1 MIYHLFYYICDMN
14 TDVQIYMSN
23 FIEFFTKNPNDLIVL
38 IGENNKEQFFEMVK
52 EKVIEN
58 HEKGDDL
65 ELTKKQIIDIVL
77 ILTKDVNK
85 KEIKNYIYKGKFTDI
100 ILN

>member
-58 HEKGDDL
+58 HVKGDDL

-77 ILTKDVNK
+77 ILTKDTNK

>member
-1 MIYHLFYYICDMN
+1 
-14 TDVQIYMSN
+14 MSN

-38 IGENNKEQFFEMVK
+38 IGENNQELFFEMVK

-58 HEKGDDL
+58 HENGGDI
-65 ELTKKQIIDIVL
+65 ELTKKQILDIVL
-77 ILTKDVNK
+77 ILTKDKNK
-85 KEIKNYIYKGKFTDI
+85 KEVKNYIYKGKFADI

>member
-1 MIYHLFYYICDMN
+1 MN

-58 HEKGDDL
+58 HVKGDDL

-77 ILTKDVNK
+77 ILTKDDNK